1 MTETRPGGGPLTGFR
16 VLELAGIGPGPFCG
30 MVLADL
36 GAEVVRVD
44 RMNASGLGVALPP
57 AYDVMGRSRRSVA
70 VDMKKA
76 GGRDL
81 VLDLVENADALIEG
95 FRPGV
100 AERLGVGPEPCMER
114 KPALVYGRVTGWGQD
129 GPLAPAAGHD
139 LNYIALTGALHAIGR
154 AGGPPVPPLS
164 LVGDFGGGGMLL
176 AVGILSALL
185 EAGRTGRG
193 QVVDAAMVDGA
204 ALLMSAF
211 YGVHAMGMWPGGRG
225 ENLLDGG
232 APFYG
237 VYETSDGKY
246 VAVGCI
252 EPKFWAD
259 LMTRLGLA
267 DEGLPAPMNPA
278 TWPVLRARL
287 SEVFAQR
294 TRDEWTELLE
304 GTDTCFAP
312 VLSMAEAPEHPHLS
326 AREVF
331 VQVGEMMQPAPAPRF
346 SRTPLDRPS
355 PAPKAGQDTDSALAD
370 WGITQT
376 KIDALRDGGL
386 IK

>member
-1 MTETRPGGGPLTGFR
+1 MTDKKKGPLSGFR

-44 RMNASGLGVALPP
+44 RLKASGLGVAVPP

-70 VDMKKA
+70 VDMKKD

-81 VLDLVENADALIEG
+81 VLDLVASADALIEG

-114 KPALVYGRVTGWGQD
+114 NPALVYGRVTGWGQE

-139 LNYIALTGALHAIGR
+139 LNYIALTGALHAIGS

-176 AVGILSALL
+176 AVGVLSALL
-185 EAGRTGRG
+185 EASRTGKG

-211 YGVHAMGMWPGGRG
+211 YGVAAMGMWPGGRG

-237 VYETSDGKY
+237 VYETADEKY
-246 VAVGCI
+246 VAIGAI
-252 EPKFWAD
+252 EPKFWAE
-259 LMTRLGLA
+259 LMQRLGLA
-267 DEGLPAPMNPA
+267 DEGLPAPMNPRS
-278 TWPVLRARL
+278 WPVLRERL
-287 SEVFAQR
+287 AQVFAER
-294 TRDEWTELLE
+294 TRDEWVELLE

-312 VLSMAEAPEHPHLS
+312 VLTMAEAPDHPHLS
-326 AREVF
+326 ARGSF
-331 VQVGEMMQPAPAPRF
+331 VQVGPMAQPAPAPRF
-346 SRTPLDRPS
+346 SRTPLESPR
-355 PAPKAGQDTDSALAD
+355 PAPKPGQDTEEALQD
-370 WGITQT
+370 WGISQER
-376 KIDALRDGGL
+376 IAALREAGL
-386 IK
+386 IP